1 MLVCYVFHF
10 LCAHPAWQRDPNSSL
25 GLGGRSFQRVP
36 SFPLACLLGR
46 ARLRDF
52 SNCPGKFYDSD
63 TESVLGAYQSH
74 CYNLHFILYFLL
86 FESTVDGGGI
96 ASGVFPGPTPGL
108 LLRHFVSSLASLIR
122 ATEG

>member
-46 ARLRDF
+46 GLGYVTFQTAL
-52 SNCPGKFYDSD
+52 
-63 TESVLGAYQSH
+63 ESSMTLTLNQY
-74 CYNLHFILYFLL
+74 
-86 FESTVDGGGI
+86 
-96 ASGVFPGPTPGL
+96 
-108 LLRHFVSSLASLIR
+108 
-122 ATEG
+122 